1 MLDSMPRL
9 AARPALLVATLL
21 LLTTVVALEAG
32 PNRYGH
38 SDRVERHM
46 LPAVSTGPMDPA
58 WSPDGEWIAFS
69 MRGDIWKIPT
79 GGGEA
84 IALTQGPNYHF
95 EPKWSR
101 DGTRIALSMDIDG
114 NLEIGFVSAEGGEVT
129 RVTMDPQVDVEPEWS
144 ADGSS
149 LYFVSARDR
158 GFRIYEQS
166 LVDSG
171 SRPELDRALVREIAT
186 GVQPALSPDGTRLA
200 FQGGGGLSVVPV
212 DASEEP
218 TLVRKEETEYRMR
231 PAWAPDGQV
240 LFYVSDERGSND
252 IVSLPVEGG
261 SPVIITPDTAGEFSP
276 AVSPDGSRIAFV
288 SNRDG
293 PTTLYT
299 TGVAGGPISSWR
311 AVPIQ
316 DNVPR
321 VEEGRLTARVLG
333 PEGEPISARVY
344 LSASDGRGYA
354 PEGSYHRVISVT
366 ETHYFHTAG
375 TFEVDVPAG
384 PVTVEVM
391 RGHEFVPVS
400 AEVTVPAGGS
410 ARLELQLE
418 RLVDLPALGWYS
430 GDTHLHDL
438 HQGRFGLSH
447 EDFFLQTESEDL
459 HVANALIHMD
469 GTRLMG
475 RWDDLTGV
483 DHPLSTDSHIL
494 RYSQE
499 FRGLFGH
506 ISILGTH
513 EFILPFI
520 SGTAGTVYAA
530 PSLDLPYLD
539 GAREQGGLAGYNHPY
554 INAVDEPRQLAGSAI
569 PMDIA
574 LGRGDF
580 YDIGA
585 VYSDEVRST
594 EIYYRILNA
603 GFRIPATAGTDN
615 FSDVWRDPP
624 PGADRTYVQLDG
636 ALTFQGWLDGIR
648 AQRTFGSTGPIVLLD
663 VDGRGPGEEIS
674 LAASAPTAHDVRV
687 ELWSITEIDAL
698 EIIVN
703 GEVVAAT
710 APDDFRHAI
719 LERRVDVPAGGWVA
733 ARARGPSS
741 RYVTDSYAFAQTSP
755 VYVVRG
761 GRAWTSAD
769 DAQFLADAVRAMRER
784 AEDGRWSTP
793 AQRDEFLSA
802 ADEAIAVYED
812 IANR

>member
-1 MLDSMPRL
+1 M
-9 AARPALLVATLL
+9 LVAILL

-46 LPAVSTGPMDPA
+46 LPAVSTGPMDPT
-58 WSPDGEWIAFS
+58 WSPDGLWIAFS
-69 MRGDIWKIPT
+69 MRGDIWKVPAA
-79 GGGEA
+79 GGDA

-101 DGTRIALSMDIDG
+101 DGSRIALSMDVDG
-114 NLEIGFVSAEGGEVT
+114 NLDIGVVSADGGDVT
-129 RVTMDPQVDVEPEWS
+129 RVTIDPQVDVEPEWS
-144 ADGSS
+144 ADGQSI
-149 LYFVSARDR
+149 YFVSARDR
-158 GFRIYEQS
+158 GFRIYERS

-171 SRPELDRALVREIAT
+171 NRPELDREMAREIVT
-186 GVQPALSPDGTRLA
+186 GVQPALSPDGRRLA

-212 DASEEP
+212 DGSAEP
-218 TLVRKEETEYRMR
+218 TLIRREETEYRMR

-252 IVSLPVEGG
+252 VVAVPVDGG
-261 SPVIITPDTAGEFSP
+261 SPVIITPDTLGEFSP

-288 SNRDG
+288 SNRNG
-293 PTTLYT
+293 PTTLFT
-299 TGVAGGPISSWR
+299 TDVAGGPVSSWR
-311 AVPIQ
+311 TVSI
-316 DNVPR
+316 
-321 VEEGRLTARVLG
+321 EGRLPRVDEGRVTGRILG
-333 PEGEPISARVY
+333 PDGNLVSARVY

-354 PEGSYHRVISVT
+354 PEGSYHRVISVSV
-366 ETHYFHTAG
+366 THYFHTDG

-384 PVTVEVM
+384 PVSVEVM

-400 AEVTVPAGGS
+400 AQVEVLAGGS
-410 ARLELQLE
+410 TQIELRLE
-418 RLVDLPALGWYS
+418 RLVDLPSMGWYS

-438 HQGRFGLSH
+438 HQGRFGLTH

-475 RWDDLTGV
+475 RWDDLTGLP
-483 DHPLSTDSHIL
+483 HPLSTDSHIL

-499 FRGLFGH
+499 FRGQLGH
-506 ISILGTH
+506 ISILGSS
-513 EFILPFI
+513 EYILPFI
-520 SGTAGTVYAA
+520 SGTAGTVYSA
-530 PSLDLPYLD
+530 PSLDLAYLD
-539 GAREQGGLAGYNHPY
+539 GARAQGGLAGYNHPY

-585 VYSDEVRST
+585 VYSDEMRST

-624 PGADRTYVQLDG
+624 PGADRTYVQIDG

-663 VDGRGPGEEIS
+663 VDGRGPGEE
-674 LAASAPTAHDVRV
+674 LALDDDAPTTHDVRV
-687 ELWSITEIDAL
+687 ELWSIAEIDSL

-703 GEVVAAT
+703 GRVAAAL
-710 APDDFRHAI
+710 APGASRHAI
-719 LERRVDVPAGGWVA
+719 LETSVEVPEGGWVA
-733 ARARGPSS
+733 ARARGPAS
-741 RYVTDSYAFAQTSP
+741 RYVSDSYAFAQTSP

-761 GRAWTSAD
+761 GRGWTSPG
-769 DAQFLADAVRAMRER
+769 DARFLAEAVRAMRSR
-784 AEDGRWSTP
+784 IADGRWRSP
-793 AQRDEFLSA
+793 DQRAEFLSA
-802 ADEAIAVYED
+802 ADQAIAVYEE